1 MLLDFLK
8 VNCNIQNVQLDIQSV
23 LSQLAS
29 IYARLLDSKNHRR
42 LLHRT
47 ALGQQCDRR
56 YSVRAGTSSVAKAHK
71 K

>member
-29 IYARLLDSKNHRR
+29 IYARLLVRTVEGF
-42 LLHRT
+42 LHRT

-56 YSVRAGTSSVAKAHK
+56 FIVLGLGRHP
-71 K
+71 